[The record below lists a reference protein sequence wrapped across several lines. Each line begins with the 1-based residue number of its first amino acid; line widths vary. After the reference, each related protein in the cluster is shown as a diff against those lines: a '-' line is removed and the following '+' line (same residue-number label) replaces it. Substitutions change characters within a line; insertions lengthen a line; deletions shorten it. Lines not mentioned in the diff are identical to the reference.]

1 MRRVSERF
9 FSEIVLA
16 YPKAVLAVVA
26 LLVGILG
33 AFAFRMEIDASSETL
48 LLQHDKDLAFT
59 RQVNRRFHNPDYLV
73 ITYTPRNKDLLDSQ
87 TLADIDHLSKELL
100 KIKSVESI
108 TSILN
113 VPLLQHSPGS
123 NLAER
128 IKNIPTLED
137 PDIDKERVKKEFLT
151 SPIYANNLVS
161 PDLKT
166 TALMVNFY
174 DDKRYFELLYKRN
187 DLSDKR
193 DAGTMSPEE
202 AAEFA
207 AVEAEFKAYRD
218 QLREANHRRILDI
231 RQIMAEHRGDA
242 ELFLGGVDMIADDM
256 VSYVKYDLK
265 TYGGVV
271 LGLLIIV
278 MWIVFRQ
285 LRFILLPVLI
295 LSLSVLATTGL
306 LGLFGWEVTVVSSNF
321 ISLQLIVT
329 MSLVIHLTVRYR
341 EELTKAPDEA
351 HRTAILNATTA
362 IFIPC
367 VFVILTT
374 IAGFCSLMAGDLL
387 PVINLGWMMSTGIF
401 ISLIITFLV
410 FPAVMVQLPK
420 KAPNTHFESH
430 FVLTR
435 RLGRF
440 AEHFSK
446 LILIISVAI
455 AVFSITGAS
464 KLKVENSFIDYF
476 KESTEIYKGMEV
488 IDRQLG
494 GTTPLDV
501 IINFAPEAKKPVPAA
516 EPAAEEAADE
526 FADFEAE
533 FEAMEEDEA
542 YWFTSAKM
550 ARIEAIHDY
559 LETVPGVGKVS
570 SFATTLK
577 VGRGLNGGG
586 DLDNLELAL
595 LYKELPEKFKNFL
608 INPYL
613 NLENNQVRFTMRIVD
628 SMPELRRDA
637 LLKQIKRELHEK
649 VGVPAEDIRLA
660 NMMVMYNN
668 VLQSLFDSQ
677 IKTLGLVVIILA
689 IMFQILFKSIKIGLI
704 AMAVNVVPVSMV
716 FGVMGWVGIPLDI
729 MTITIAAISM
739 GIAVDDTIH
748 YIHRFKI
755 EVAKDGDYLAAMHRS
770 HASIGYAMYY
780 TTVAIMLGFSVL
792 VLSNFLPTIYFGL
805 LTMLTMFM
813 AIVGDLLM
821 LPVLIVMF
829 KPFGKNPAA
838 EGK

>member
-1 MRRVSERF
+1 MKTTVRNF
-9 FSEIVLA
+9 FDSVVLA

-33 AFAFRMEIDASSETL
+33 VFSLRMEIDASSETL

-59 RQVNRRFHNPDYLV
+59 RQVNRRFHNPDFLV
-73 ITYTPRNKDLLDSQ
+73 ITYTPKRDLLDSR
-87 TLADIDHLSKELL
+87 TLADIDDLSKELL
-100 KIKSVESI
+100 KLESVESV

-113 VPLLQHSPGS
+113 VPLLQNFPGK
-123 NLAER
+123 NLAEK
-128 IKNIPTLED
+128 IKNIPSLET
-137 PDIDKERVKKEFLT
+137 PTVDKEKARKEFLT

-166 TALMVNFY
+166 TALMVNFH
-174 DDKRYFELLYKRN
+174 DDTRYFELLYKRN
-187 DLSDKR
+187 DLSDKA
-193 DAGTMSPEE
+193 DAEGLSPEE
-202 AAEFA
+202 KAEFSR
-207 AVEAEFKAYRD
+207 VEAEFKAYRD
-218 QLREANHRRILDI
+218 NLREENHRTILDI
-231 RQIMAEHRGDA
+231 RRIMVEHKGDA
-242 ELFLGGVDMIADDM
+242 ELFLGGVNMIADDM

-271 LGLLIIV
+271 LGMLIIV
-278 MWIVFRQ
+278 MWVVFRQ
-285 LRFILLPVLI
+285 IRFILLPVLI

-329 MSLVIHLTVRYR
+329 MSLIIHLTVRYR
-341 EELTKAPDEA
+341 EQLTNEPDQD
-351 HRTAILNATTA
+351 HRSAILDATTA
-362 IFIPC
+362 MFIPC
-367 VFVILTT
+367 AFVIFTT

-410 FPAVMVQLPK
+410 FPAVMVHLPK
-420 KAPNTHFESH
+420 KAPNVGFESH

-440 AEHFSK
+440 AQHFSK
-446 LILIISVAI
+446 VILIG
-455 AVFSITGAS
+455 AVVLALFSITGAS

-476 KESTEIYKGMEV
+476 KESTEIYQGMEV
-488 IDRQLG
+488 IDKQLG

-501 IINFAPEAKKPVPAA
+501 IINFPPEKKESAGA
-516 EPAAEEAADE
+516 ENGDDAFDE
-526 FADFEAE
+526 FAAFEEE

-550 ARIEAIHDY
+550 AKIEKIHDY
-559 LETVPGVGKVS
+559 LQSVEGVGKVS

-595 LYKELPEKFKNFL
+595 LYKELPQKFQNFL
-608 INPYL
+608 IKPYL
-613 NLENNQVRFTMRIVD
+613 NLEKNQVRFTMRIVD
-628 SMPELRRDA
+628 SMPDLRRDA
-637 LLKQIKRELHEK
+637 LLKRIKRELHEK
-649 VGVPAEDIRLA
+649 VGIPQEDIRLA

-668 VLQSLFDSQ
+668 VLQSLFNSQ
-677 IKTLGLVVIILA
+677 IKTLGLVVVILA
-689 IMFQILFKSIKIGLI
+689 IMFQILFKSIKIGFI
-704 AMAVNVVPVSMV
+704 AMVVNVVPVSMV
-716 FGVMGWVGIPLDI
+716 FGVMGWAGIPLDI

-748 YIHRFKI
+748 YLHRFKI

-780 TTVAIMLGFSVL
+780 TTLAIMLGFAVL

-813 AIVGDLLM
+813 AIVGDLLL

-829 KPFGKNPAA
+829 KPFGKNPQK
-838 EGK
+838 G